1 MTLIFVIISL
11 MMIFFSKPALAIDY
25 FPTTEN
31 FLNNT
36 VSISGSTGDLQVED
50 ANYRILRSFPSAYG
64 ADFQTTAVDTQTTL
78 VSTTYTD
85 KASLTWTV
93 PSNGTYLVIANAG
106 IGRSSTTAARTSK
119 AQMLI
124 DDTSSAETFAA
135 DDSDL
140 DLYRNFSGLKIKTL
154 TAGSHTVKIQYAAT
168 NTTTNK
174 AMIKNARIIAMR
186 VDNTQMNI
194 PANGTTTAA
203 SYADIATL
211 TFTPKVSESWLIM
224 AHADITNSTSAGYLN
239 YANLMVG
246 TTTLGETI
254 AKVIN
259 ISHFV
264 PFDTHAS
271 VSLIRGTSYTFKIQ
285 MKRSAGTLTYK
296 NVGLYAI
303 PKSIFQASATAEAIG
318 ETSCTT
324 CTSAA
329 PFTVATLNLNTGIG
343 GTYLIT
349 ATGEQKNDS
358 LTVYSGVRLNVGSTE
373 TQSVLDV
380 GVTTHWGSFSLQK
393 VVSLSAGTT
402 TASVQLFTQTSGTKV
417 RIRNVRI
424 NAIKLGA
431 ASAQKMEVEFSGVG
445 NTNVA
450 TWSKVKYFL
459 NSAFSLASVG
469 TTLQLYNYNSGA
481 YSTAGDGFL
490 SYISSN
496 TANTF
501 EEQNQIITANPSYFI
516 DNTTGV
522 WKLKI
527 KSTTSDGNW
536 IDWSSNLLK
545 YTTIFQVASTA
556 PEIPTLLVPADSAIS
571 LSQTPTL
578 KTTAIDANDNDLQY
592 ELSVC
597 TDSAMTI
604 NCQTFDQSTNN
615 IGWSDQNVGTS
626 AYSSGEIAT
635 YTIQSSNSLSENTTY
650 FWKTRAKDPT
660 GSNTWS
666 STQTTPFSFTT
677 NIRPNVPTL
686 ISPGVGET
694 SVSQTPTFK
703 IVSTD
708 ADGNPIQYKIELATN
723 ASFTGTTQTFDLST
737 STVGWSGV
745 NVGTSAYS
753 SGTTAVYIV
762 PAGLSLT
769 NSTTYYWR
777 SYARDPADVNAWSLT
792 QTTPS
797 FFTTPTSYLNQFSFR
812 WRNDI
817 SGELTPL
824 PPIFA
829 TGITYPASTANNAM
843 DVASADV
850 DNDGD
855 MDLVTA
861 DQFDSKI
868 SVLTNAGDG
877 TFNTKTTY
885 PAGNSVYSVTSADVN
900 NDGYIDLISTDASYD
915 RIHVFINKGT
925 GIFNAAVAYSS
936 VGESPYAVTSAD
948 VNSDGFIDLI
958 TVNYYGANV
967 TVFINTGSGTFN
979 AGVVYSTSPNPSY
992 LTTTDVNNDGK
1003 PDLVATSGSFLNVFT
1018 NTGSGT
1024 FGIGVTFSS
1033 GNYSTYDVTSI
1044 DVNNDGKS
1052 DLVTTSSDYSS
1063 TGFLTVF
1070 TNSGSGTFSIG
1081 STYPNKGSV
1090 PKFITS
1096 IDVNHDGHS
1105 DLVTANNGSNNIT
1118 VFTNSGSGTFG
1129 AGVTFPTIGS
1139 QPTSV
1144 ISADINNDG
1153 QSDLITSNYAHGN
1166 ITVFTNNNTS
1176 LITSFSAGTTYPTG
1190 SSPAF
1195 IAIGDLN
1202 NDSKD
1207 DLVEVNNN
1215 DSTVSVLLNNGS
1227 GTFAAKVDYTT
1238 GAKPFSVAI
1247 NDLNN
1252 DGKSDLAVVNGDS
1265 DTVSVFLNNG
1275 NGTFAAKVDYTTGT
1289 RPTFVASGDLN
1300 NDSKVDLVATNWNS
1314 NNISVFLNNGNGTFA
1329 AKVDYT
1335 TGSYTNSVAIGDL
1348 NNDGKADL
1356 AVTDGGSNIVNVFL
1370 NNGNGTFAAK
1380 VDYTVGSNPNSV
1392 AIGDLNN
1399 DGKADLA
1406 VTDGGSNV
1414 VNVFLNNG
1422 NGTFAAKVDY
1432 TVGSSPQSVAIGD
1445 LNNDSKTDLA
1455 VTNADSNTVSVLLNN
1470 GSGTFASK
1478 IDYNAG
1484 TYPYSVAIGDLNVD
1498 GKADLAVANWSS
1510 NNISVFT
1517 NNSIKIPS
1525 NISWKAAENI
1535 NISDVDINSNIRL
1548 RLSIGNTGV
1557 LGTSNFR
1564 LQLASK
1570 GESANCTNVDSNNFS
1585 DIPTVA
1591 GSAVAVMTTSPNLT
1605 NQEATTNQLTPF
1617 GVGSTFIAGKVIE
1630 SSYNQSDDIPLN
1642 TRNFTEVE
1650 YNFQMTSNAGSTTPY
1665 CFRVVDTGTTLNTYT
1680 QMAQLTTTII
1690 NSNDP
1695 PNIPTIPYINNNSAQ
1710 VGQTSPV
1717 HNLIDHTPAFSAIF
1731 DDLDTSDTASNYQI
1745 QIGTDSDWA
1754 TAEIWD
1760 SAKTVVGGT
1769 CNENSRCADVVYGGG
1784 TSLVD
1789 GSTYYWRIKFW
1800 DNSDAEG
1807 SWSNTQQFSMNNPP
1821 QVSSVVVNNN
1831 NNINLSENSSIGISW
1846 SATVTDTDGYTNLA
1860 SATGKIYR
1868 SGIGSSCTLNNNN
1881 CYSDASC
1888 DFYNCSGSS
1897 CTAICSA
1904 NLYFLAEATD
1914 TGSAYA
1920 SQYYQALI
1928 QATDIYS
1935 EVGSTI
1941 STSDS
1946 IDINSMSAFNI
1957 GSSLVYGE
1965 VLAGSDTGSNNA
1977 AITIANT
1984 GNSLINLEITGDYM
1998 CTDYPACGAQ
2008 SMEPKYQQYKL
2019 NTFTYGAGTTLS
2031 TTPTVVDI
2039 GISKPTQTPSNSFK
2053 NLYWGI
2059 SIPSSQESGNYQGAT
2074 TILVY

>member
-1 MTLIFVIISL
+1 MV
-11 MMIFFSKPALAIDY
+11 FFSKPALAVDY

-36 VSISGSTGDLQVED
+36 VSLSGSTGDFQIED
-50 ANYRILRSFPSAYG
+50 TNYRVLRSFPTAYS
-64 ADFQTTAVDTQTTL
+64 ADFQTTTVDVQTTL

-93 PSNGTYLVIANAG
+93 PANGTYLVMANAG

-124 DDTSSAETFAA
+124 DGTSYAETFAS

-140 DLYRNFSGLKIKTL
+140 DLYRDFSGLKIQTL
-154 TAGSHTVKIQYAAT
+154 AAGSHTVKIQYAAT
-168 NTTTNK
+168 NITTNK
-174 AMIKNARIIAMR
+174 ALIKNARIIAMR

-211 TFTPKVSESWLIM
+211 TFTPKVSEDWLIM
-224 AHADITNSTSAGYLN
+224 AHADITNSSSASYLN

-246 TTTLGETI
+246 ATTLGETI

-271 VSLIRGTSYTFKIQ
+271 VSLIGGTSYTFKIQ

-303 PKSIFQASATAEAIG
+303 PKSIFQASATVEAIG

-358 LTVYSGVRLNVGSTE
+358 LTVYSGVILDIGSTE
-373 TQSVLDV
+373 TQSILDV

-393 VVSLSAGTT
+393 VISLDAGST

-431 ASAQKMEVEFSGVG
+431 ASAQKLEVEFSGVG
-445 NTNVA
+445 NTDVA
-450 TWSKVKYFL
+450 AWSKVKYFL

-481 YSTAGDGFL
+481 YPTSGDGFL
-490 SYISSN
+490 SYTSN
-496 TANTF
+496 SVANIF
-501 EEQNQIITANPSYFI
+501 EEQNQTITNNMSHFTDNATGAWKFKISSINP
-516 DNTTGV
+516 N
-522 WKLKI
+522 
-527 KSTTSDGNW
+527 GNW
-536 IDWSSNLLK
+536 IDWSGNLLK
-545 YTTIFQVASTA
+545 YTTIFQIASTT
-556 PEIPTLLVPADSAIS
+556 PEIPTLLTPTDSATS
-571 LSQTPTL
+571 LVLTPTF
-578 KTTAIDANDNDLQY
+578 KTVATDANDDDLQY
-592 ELSVC
+592 ELSIC
-597 TDSAMTI
+597 TNSAMTI

-615 IGWSDQNVGTS
+615 IGWSDQNIGTS
-626 AYSSGEIAT
+626 AYSSGKSAT
-635 YTIQSSNSLSENTTY
+635 YTLQSSNSLTENSAY
-650 FWKTRAKDPT
+650 YWKTKAKDPL
-660 GSNTWS
+660 GSSSWS

-703 IVSTD
+703 IISTD
-708 ADGNPIQYKIELATN
+708 ANGNSIQYKIELATN
-723 ASFTGTTQTFDLST
+723 ASFTGTTQTFDLSASNT
-737 STVGWSGV
+737 GWSGV

-762 PAGLSLT
+762 SAGSVLA

-777 SYARDPADVNAWSLT
+777 SYAKDPSGVNAWSLT
-792 QTTPS
+792 QSTPHS
-797 FFTTPTSYLNQFSFR
+797 FTTPTSILNQFSFR

-829 TGITYPASTANNAM
+829 VGVTYPTSTANSVM

-855 MDLVTA
+855 MDLITA
-861 DQFDSKI
+861 NQFDRTI

-877 TFNTKTTY
+877 TFNSKTTY
-885 PAGNSVYSVTSADVN
+885 LAGNDVYSVTSADIN
-900 NDGYIDLISTDASYD
+900 NDGYIDLISTDVAYD
-915 RIHVFINKGT
+915 KIYVFINKGT
-925 GIFNAAVAYSS
+925 GIFNTGVAYSS
-936 VGESPYAVTSAD
+936 VGESPQVIVPAD
-948 VNSDGFIDLI
+948 VNDDGFIDLI
-958 TVNYYGANV
+958 TANYYGSNIA
-967 TVFINTGSGTFN
+967 VFTNTGSGTFN
-979 AGVVYSTSPNPSY
+979 AGVTYATSPNPSY

-1003 PDLVATSGSFLNVFT
+1003 PDLIATSGSYLNVFT

-1024 FGIGVTFSS
+1024 FGVGVTLSS
-1033 GNYSTYDVTSI
+1033 GFSTYDVTSI
-1044 DVNNDGKS
+1044 DINNDGSS
-1052 DLVTTSSDYSS
+1052 DLVTTSSDFSN

-1096 IDVNHDGHS
+1096 VDVNHDGKL
-1105 DLVTANNGSNNIT
+1105 DVVTANNNSDNIT
-1118 VFTNSGSGTFG
+1118 VFTNTGSGAFG
-1129 AGVTFPTIGS
+1129 AGITFPTIGS
-1139 QPTSV
+1139 DPTSV

-1176 LITSFSAGTTYPTG
+1176 ISTAFGSGSGATYSTDSHPNSVTV
-1190 SSPAF
+1190 
-1195 IAIGDLN
+1195 GDLN
-1202 NDSKD
+1202 NDGKP
-1207 DLVEVNNN
+1207 DLAVSNRNSN
-1215 DSTVSVLLNNGS
+1215 TFSVLLNNGN
-1227 GTFAAKVDYTT
+1227 GTYATKVNYSA
-1238 GAKPFSVAI
+1238 G
-1247 NDLNN
+1247 NN
-1252 DGKSDLAVVNGDS
+1252 PWSIVNGDLNGDS
-1265 DTVSVFLNNG
+1265 KNDLVVTSGTSVVSVFLNNG
-1275 NGTFAAKVDYTTGT
+1275 DGTFASKVDY
-1289 RPTFVASGDLN
+1289 L
-1300 NDSKVDLVATNWNS
+1300 
-1314 NNISVFLNNGNGTFA
+1314 
-1329 AKVDYT
+1329 
-1335 TGSYTNSVAIGDL
+1335 TGSYPLYLAIGDL
-1348 NNDGKADL
+1348 NNDGKPDLAVSNNNSYNVSVFLNNGDGTFASKVDYSVGDLSRSVAISDLNGDGKADL
-1356 AVTDGGSNIVNVFL
+1356 AVVSAYLNNVSILL
-1370 NNGNGTFAAK
+1370 NNGNGTFASK
-1380 VDYTVGSNPNSV
+1380 VYYSTGSGGSNSEYLAVGDLNNDGKPDLAVTNAISNNVSV
-1392 AIGDLNN
+1392 LLNNGNGTFASKVYYSTGTYPQYLAIGDLNN
-1399 DGKADLA
+1399 DGNPDL
-1406 VTDGGSNV
+1406 VVSNV
-1414 VNVFLNNG
+1414 DSNNVSVFLNNS
-1422 NGTFAAKVDY
+1422 D
-1432 TVGSSPQSVAIGD
+1432 
-1445 LNNDSKTDLA
+1445 
-1455 VTNADSNTVSVLLNN
+1455 
-1470 GSGTFASK
+1470 GTFASK
-1478 IDYNAG
+1478 VDYSTG
-1484 TYPYSVAIGDLNVD
+1484 SGPYSVAVGDLNID
-1498 GKADLAVANWSS
+1498 GKIDLAVANFWSD
-1510 NNISVFT
+1510 NV
-1517 NNSIKIPS
+1517 SILLNTGTEIPS
-1525 NISWKAAENI
+1525 NLSWKAAENI

-1570 GESANCTNVDSNNFS
+1570 GESANCTNVDSGNFY
-1585 DIPTVA
+1585 DIPTTA
-1591 GSAVAVMTTSPNLT
+1591 GSAVAIMTTSPNLT
-1605 NQEATTNQLTPF
+1605 NQEATTNQLTSF
-1617 GVGSTFIAGKVIE
+1617 GVGSSFIAGKVIE
-1630 SSYNQSDDIPLN
+1630 SGSNQSDNIPLN

-1680 QMAQLTTTII
+1680 QIAQLTTTIN

-1695 PNIPTIPYINNNSAQ
+1695 PNAPQIPYVNNNSAQ
-1710 VGQTSPV
+1710 IGQTSPV
-1717 HNLIDHTPAFSAIF
+1717 YGLNDHTPAFSAIF
-1731 DDLDTSDTASNYQI
+1731 DDPNASNTASNYQI

-1760 SAKTVVGGT
+1760 SSKTTVSGT

-1800 DNSDAEG
+1800 DNSDTES
-1807 SWSNTQQFSMNNPP
+1807 SWSDTQQFSMNNPP
-1821 QVSSVVVNNN
+1821 QVSSVIINNN

-1846 SATVTDTDGYTNLA
+1846 SATITDTDGYTNLA
-1860 SATGKIYR
+1860 TATGKIYR
-1868 SGIGSSCTLNNNN
+1868 SGVGSSCTLDNNN

-1888 DFYNCSGSS
+1888 DFYDCSGSS

-1904 NLYFLAEATD
+1904 NLYFLTEATS
-1914 TGSAYA
+1914 TGSTYA

-1928 QATDIYS
+1928 QATDIYT

-1946 IDINSMSAFNI
+1946 IDVNSMSAFNI

-1965 VLAGSDTGSNNA
+1965 VLAGSDSGSNNT
-1977 AITIANT
+1977 AITITNT

-2008 SMEPKYQQYKL
+2008 SIEPKYQQYKL
-2019 NTFTYGAGTTLS
+2019 NTFTYGTGTTLS
-2031 TTPTVVDI
+2031 TAPTVVNI